1 MFYLVRY
8 QWEIPITFTTD
19 REKNFNKTGSDIQW
33 LHKNQTCELSSL
45 YCKTDLMLALSHC
58 KQEPSQSAFDLSK
71 TRGKFLKFGHN
82 VNMDF
87 ENETQT
93 F

>member
-8 QWEIPITFTTD
+8 QWEIPITYTTD
-19 REKNFNKTGSDIQW
+19 QEKNFNKTGSDIKW
-33 LHKNQTCELSSL
+33 LHKNQTCELSPL
-45 YCKTDLMLALSHC
+45 YYKTDLMSALNHC
-58 KQEPSQSAFDLSK
+58 KQEPPQSASNFSK
-71 TRGKFLKFGHN
+71 TRGNILKFGHN
-82 VNMDF
+82 MNIDF